1 QPDHAARAVRCALAI
16 AAFGEAFARQQQA
29 LGHAFGA
36 TRVGVNTG
44 PAIIGNFG
52 GSSRWDYTAHGD
64 AVNTAARLE
73 SANGKFGTLACVS
86 QATAALSPEV
96 RFRPIG
102 RVLLKGKAEE
112 IEVLEPLAPD
122 GDPDTPAEYWAAYE
136 AMSA

>member
-1 QPDHAARAVRCALAI
+1 ARGR
-16 AAFGEAFARQQQA
+16 G
-29 LGHAFGA
+29 FGA

-73 SANGKFGTLACVS
+73 SANGKLGTLACVS
-86 QATAALSPEV
+86 RATAALCPEA

-102 RVLLKGKAEE
+102 RVLLKGKAEA
-112 IEVLEPLAPD
+112 IDVLEPLAAD
-122 GDPDTPAEYWAAYE
+122 GAPHAAAEYP
-136 AMSA
+136 